1 MITLKSLSK
10 VDIFPFYKW
19 INDDEVIKYSLSLFR
34 KIKTEKEID
43 KWFSELMRNEK
54 DITLGIF
61 LESSNELIGYAGICN
76 ISETNKSGEYYIFIG
91 EKRLWGKG
99 IGTKVTEK
107 ILRIGFNDYELN
119 RIMLTVYEPNI
130 GGLKA
135 YEKSGFR
142 IEGRLREAS
151 FRDNEFHDK
160 FIMSILKSE
169 WKEKLR
175 ATKKITKGGKS
186 SVIDKTFRF
195 EDIFLRD

>member
-1 MITLKSLSK
+1 MVTLKTLSK
-10 VDIFPFYKW
+10 SDIFPFYSW

-34 KIKTEKEID
+34 KINSEKEIEN
-43 KWFSELMRNEK
+43 WYSELMRNEK

-61 LESSNELIGYAGICN
+61 FESTNELIGYAGICD

-99 IGTKVTEK
+99 IGTKVTEQ
-107 ILRIGFNDYELN
+107 ILKIGFNNYNLN
-119 RIMLTVYEPNI
+119 RIMLTVSEPNI

-135 YEKSGFR
+135 YEKSGFK

-160 FIMSILKSE
+160 LIMSILKSE
-169 WKEKLR
+169 WNEKLL
-175 ATKKITKGGKS
+175 ATKNIVHLAGSAKIENDSNK
-186 SVIDKTFRF
+186 
-195 EDIFLRD
+195 